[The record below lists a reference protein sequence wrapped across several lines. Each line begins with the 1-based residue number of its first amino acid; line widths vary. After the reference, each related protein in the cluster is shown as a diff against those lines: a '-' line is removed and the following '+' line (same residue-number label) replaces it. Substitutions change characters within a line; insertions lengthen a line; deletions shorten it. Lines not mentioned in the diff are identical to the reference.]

1 MTAYRYP
8 WQNGYVEIV
17 IGNINKE
24 CLEHVI
30 ILNESIRIGVKTD
43 SLRIHYWF
51 EQNKEQGQ
59 VTVVKQWLSEMSI
72 TTT

>member
-51 EQNKEQGQ
+51 E
-59 VTVVKQWLSEMSI
+59 
-72 TTT
+72 